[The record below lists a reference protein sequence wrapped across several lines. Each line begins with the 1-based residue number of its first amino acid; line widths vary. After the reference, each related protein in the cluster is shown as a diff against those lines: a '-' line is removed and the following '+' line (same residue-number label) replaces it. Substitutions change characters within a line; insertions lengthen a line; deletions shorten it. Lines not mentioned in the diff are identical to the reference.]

1 MTYWRASRREAPAL
15 GALNSS
21 MLPGSTRAVTPRD
34 SIPLPAGSVIT
45 PDHPLKSLNVTQALL
60 NVAGVL
66 NAIFVVLVTTAAFVI
81 GPLLLFFVDLR

>member
-1 MTYWRASRREAPAL
+1 MAYWRTSRDDL
-15 GALNSS
+15 GGFKHR
-21 MLPGSTRAVTPRD
+21 PGSPRAVTPRD

-66 NAIFVVLVTTAAFVI
+66 NAIFVVLVTTAAFVV